1 MNWQMITALAAGAT
15 AIGGFLLWALRNV
28 VRSELEPVRQD
39 ITVLRV
45 AVFNHLSHDERPDES
60 AIREGLGYGR
70 R

>member
-1 MNWQMITALAAGAT
+1 MNWQMITALAAAAT
-15 AIGGFLLWALRNV
+15 ALGGFLLWALRTV

-45 AVFNHLSHDERPDES
+45 AVFNHLSHDQQPDEA